1 LALLTAVAT
10 RLEIMPGAAG
20 SAGHGCL
27 EDSQDADIGGGDFE
41 QSTSQAAP
49 SAWRT
54 EALPPVKSEISPR
67 YKRSA
72 AQRNPSKGLTNTVGI
87 GGHPLRP
94 EQA

>member
-1 LALLTAVAT
+1 
-10 RLEIMPGAAG
+10 MPGAAG
-20 SAGHGCL
+20 LPDMVIL

-41 QSTSQAAP
+41 QSRSQAAP

-54 EALPPVKSEISPR
+54 EALAPLKSGILPR

-72 AQRNPSKGLTNTVGI
+72 ARRNPSKGLTNTVGI